1 MKLNITIL
9 YQSYGKSY
17 GHTRMA
23 HNLALAALKQGHRA
37 LLINSG
43 VPQKEFLFHSD
54 IKCCTITDFESIYAK
69 VIENKTHVLIT
80 EFFPFGR
87 AGLRS
92 QMREMFTR
100 LREQLPQI
108 KIVSSMREF
117 VGRAPDPLEP
127 TKLEKHARRISH
139 DLEAY
144 YDLFLVHGPEEL
156 RESFDVELSPGAQF
170 KGKWCGYLAD
180 PFLESIG
187 PDEKREE
194 LIIGFGAE
202 VDPRPIFDVVT
213 NSAFKYRDQAIF
225 IFSHP
230 AQRELLASADS
241 VTATSFRKSFPFDL
255 QTSKL
260 AILYAG
266 YGTVIERLL
275 SGLPTI
281 FISRLDDLEH
291 ERRLD
296 SLKHLPHLR
305 VIKHRELSVSKL
317 MKCIDEIKDNPP
329 YDYQGEL
336 SFDAGAVA
344 IREVEKLF

>member
-37 LLINSG
+37 QLINSG
-43 VPQKEFLFHSD
+43 VLQKEFLFHSD
-54 IKCCTITDFESIYAK
+54 IECHTITDFDRIYSK
-69 VIENKTHVLIT
+69 IVENQTHVLIT

-87 AGLRS
+87 AGLRP
-92 QMREMFTR
+92 QMREMFAR
-100 LREQLPQI
+100 LRQSLPQL
-108 KIVSSMREF
+108 KIISSMREF
-117 VGRAPDPLEP
+117 MGRAPDPREP
-127 TKLEKHARRISH
+127 SKLEKHARRISY
-139 DLEAY
+139 DLEEF
-144 YDLFLVHGPEEL
+144 YDLFLIHGPKEFKEN
-156 RESFDVELSPGAQF
+156 FDIELSPSAEL
-170 KGKWCGYLAD
+170 KGVWCGYLAD
-180 PFLESIG
+180 PFLGSIG

-202 VDPRPIFDVVT
+202 VDPKPIFNIVT
-213 NSAFKYRDQAIF
+213 NSEFKYRHQAIF

-230 AQRELLASADS
+230 AQRELLASADGVS
-241 VTATSFRKSFPFDL
+241 ATSFRKSFPFDL

-281 FISRLDDLEH
+281 FISRQDDLEH
-291 ERRLD
+291 ERRLS
-296 SLKHLPHLR
+296 SLAGLPHIR
-305 VIKHRELSVSKL
+305 VIKHSELSVSKL
-317 MKCIDEIKDNPP
+317 SAAIEEIKGHTPHKYERPFCFNA
-329 YDYQGEL
+329 GE
-336 SFDAGAVA
+336 VA
-344 IREVEKLF
+344 MREIEKLF